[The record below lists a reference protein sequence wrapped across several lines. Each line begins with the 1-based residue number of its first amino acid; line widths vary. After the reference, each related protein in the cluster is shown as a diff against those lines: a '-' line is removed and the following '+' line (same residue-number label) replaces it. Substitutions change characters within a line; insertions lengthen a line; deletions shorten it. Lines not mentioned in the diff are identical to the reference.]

1 MKDAAGV
8 KNIIC
13 VLQNIGYKDT
23 LIVASAMGKTTNAL
37 EQVVNSFFENKEC
50 FTQKIEAIREKHY
63 RIIEDL
69 FGSENAEINQKL
81 MCFLMAY

>member
-13 VLQNIGYKDT
+13 VLQNTGYKDT

-37 EQVVNSFFENKEC
+37 EQVVNSFFENKEY

-69 FGSENAEINQKL
+69 FGSENAFHRRHCCE
-81 MCFLMAY
+81 